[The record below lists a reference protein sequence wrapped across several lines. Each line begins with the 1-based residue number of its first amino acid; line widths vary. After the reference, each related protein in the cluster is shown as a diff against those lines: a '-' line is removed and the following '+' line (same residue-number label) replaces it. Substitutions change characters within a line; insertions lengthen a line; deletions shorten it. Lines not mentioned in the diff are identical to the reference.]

1 MGRKNNGLNY
11 FSKRKEN
18 MEKAQEIVQW
28 EERNCKEEIK
38 DLVKR
43 TELIQDTGTMHSG
56 PCKFEQPEVEVV
68 QCSTVDAIMA
78 EYAKGNR
85 VCALNFA

>member
-43 TELIQDTGTMHSG
+43 TELIQDT
-56 PCKFEQPEVEVV
+56 
-68 QCSTVDAIMA
+68 
-78 EYAKGNR
+78 
-85 VCALNFA
+85 

>member
-28 EERNCKEEIK
+28 EERNC
-38 DLVKR
+38 
-43 TELIQDTGTMHSG
+43 
-56 PCKFEQPEVEVV
+56 
-68 QCSTVDAIMA
+68 
-78 EYAKGNR
+78 
-85 VCALNFA
+85 